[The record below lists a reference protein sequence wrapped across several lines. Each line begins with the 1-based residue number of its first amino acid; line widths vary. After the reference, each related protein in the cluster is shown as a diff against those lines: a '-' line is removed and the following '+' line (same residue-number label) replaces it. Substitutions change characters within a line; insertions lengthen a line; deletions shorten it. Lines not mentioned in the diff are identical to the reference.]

1 MTIGLAL
8 VVAGLAL
15 ILWALPSRKSS
26 TGTIDGGTA
35 PGSSGA
41 TGGSAGAGAGG
52 GGGGSW

>member
-15 ILWALPSRKSS
+15 ILWALPSRKP
-26 TGTIDGGTA
+26 GTIDGGTA